1 MKKLVIIAI
10 AVIATLSIVGCSK
23 NENPWL
29 EPKES
34 KTEVETTIQTGDIF
48 NKKSLEFLST
58 DEDGNE
64 TYRDAE
70 YNEFVYDASETLIK
84 TMAKPGAWS
93 DAEALNDEGLEK
105 AAQKYLEKYYTDT
118 FDDVK
123 LVDKQK
129 ARTND
134 TNVSY
139 ILTFER
145 EDGAT
150 FRISIWDNG
159 VVNWSEYSKVNK
171 IAKGL
176 VGTWVD
182 DSIEG
187 DIFMLYIYED
197 GTFKYAVGTEEDRA
211 MFSGGL
217 AEFSGTLEI
226 KGDKAYMNVT
236 DGFDSIFAI
245 AYDLKAGDSYLT
257 LSADGTEI
265 YGTIYGNPAFPEENG
280 QRKTGENI
288 FHKN

>member
-1 MKKLVIIAI
+1 MKKLVIVVIAI
-10 AVIATLSIVGCSK
+10 MTLGNIGCTK

-34 KTEVETTIQTGDIF
+34 KTDAETTIQTEDIF
-48 NKKSLEFLST
+48 DKKALYFLST

-70 YNEFVYDASETLIK
+70 YNEFVYDASGVLVK
-84 TMAKPGAWS
+84 TTAKPGAWS
-93 DAEALNDEGLEK
+93 ETETLNDEDLIST
-105 AAQKYLEKYYTDT
+105 AQKYLERHYTDN
-118 FDDVK
+118 FDDAQ

-134 TNVSY
+134 TNTAY
-139 ILTFER
+139 ILAFER

-159 VVNWSEYSKVNK
+159 VVNWSEYSKASV

-176 VGTWVD
+176 IGTWVD
-182 DSIEG
+182 DSVEG
-187 DIFMLYIYED
+187 DVFMLYIYED
-197 GTFKYAVGTEEDRA
+197 GTFKYAVGSEEERN
-211 MFSGGL
+211 MYGGDL
-217 AEFSGTLEI
+217 VEFSGTLEI
-226 KGDKAYMNVT
+226 KGEKAYMNVT

-245 AYDLKAGDSYLT
+245 AYDLKAGDSYLE
-257 LSADGTEI
+257 LNADGTEI
-265 YGTIYGNPAFPEENG
+265 HGVIYGNPAFLENG
-280 QRKTGENI
+280 MRKTAENV